1 MLTVS
6 QLQDIANHLRYD
18 ALNAIVC
25 GGSGHPGGSLSIA
38 DIMAVLYFDEMNI
51 DAKDPKAI
59 NRDRFVLSKG
69 HASPILYATLAKKGF
84 FPQETLKT
92 LRHVD
97 SFLQGHPDM
106 KHTAGVDMST
116 GSLGQGISAACG
128 MAKAAKL
135 TCKDYRVYTILGDGE
150 IDEGQ
155 AWEAFMFAAHN
166 KLDNLTIIIDHNGL
180 QIDGSNDDV
189 MSLKDVALKLKAFGL
204 NVIEIDG
211 HDIAKIQMAFKN
223 ARMTHDMPTVI
234 LANTIK
240 GKGVSFME
248 NEVGWHGKAPSALDL
263 QKAKLE
269 LGV

>member
-1 MLTVS
+1 
-6 QLQDIANHLRYD
+6 
-18 ALNAIVC
+18 
-25 GGSGHPGGSLSIA
+25 
-38 DIMAVLYFDEMNI
+38 
-51 DAKDPKAI
+51 
-59 NRDRFVLSKG
+59 
-69 HASPILYATLAKKGF
+69 
-84 FPQETLKT
+84 
-92 LRHVD
+92 
-97 SFLQGHPDM
+97 
-106 KHTAGVDMST
+106 
-116 GSLGQGISAACG
+116 